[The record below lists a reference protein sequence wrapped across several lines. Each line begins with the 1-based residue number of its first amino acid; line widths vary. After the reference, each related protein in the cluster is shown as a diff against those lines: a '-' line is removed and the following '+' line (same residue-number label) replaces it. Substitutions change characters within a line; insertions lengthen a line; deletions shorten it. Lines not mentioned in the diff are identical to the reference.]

1 MWLKEEIKNILKR
14 DPAIKSKYEV
24 ILYASLYAVISHRL
38 AHFLYIK
45 KFFFLARL
53 ISQISRFLTGI
64 EIHPGAT
71 LGKRIFFDHGIGIVI
86 GETAIVGNDCVI
98 FHGVTLGG
106 INSNKI
112 KRHPTIKDNVMIGAG
127 AKILG
132 DITIGNNVKVGAN
145 SVVLKDIP
153 DFSIAVGSPA
163 KIISKKIITNFTKD
177 YYAWAL

>member
-1 MWLKEEIKNILKR
+1 M
-14 DPAIKSKYEV
+14 
-24 ILYASLYAVISHRL
+24 
-38 AHFLYIK
+38 
-45 KFFFLARL
+45 
-53 ISQISRFLTGI
+53 
-64 EIHPGAT
+64 
-71 LGKRIFFDHGIGIVI
+71 GIVI
-86 GETAIVGNDCVI
+86 GETAIIGNDCVI